1 MTMLLILSVAVFAR
15 LSQPSH
21 PVRSSKV
28 ALMCPAFTQ
37 PKESGDA
44 SAKIVLMARFVLVGP
59 QPCELVDVKVDLTYK
74 YNTVTRTGSFFRARR
89 SLKLVCSYIDSYI

>member
-37 PKESGDA
+37 PKETGDA
-44 SAKIVLMARFVLVGP
+44 SAKM
-59 QPCELVDVKVDLTYK
+59 
-74 YNTVTRTGSFFRARR
+74 
-89 SLKLVCSYIDSYI
+89 